1 MTAPCGIYIALSGT
15 VSRSFFPRPP
25 PPCGGM
31 LCDDV
36 GLGKSIQVLGLI
48 LSNPAPEGWAV
59 EKLPARTNEP
69 VPCKA
74 TLLVC
79 SGAAAAAAVGAGD

>member
-1 MTAPCGIYIALSGT
+1 MVRRENAPDHLTLHPAWTQQVSDDGSVWYLHRLTGQ
-15 VSRSFFPRPP
+15 VSRSFFPAPVAHT
-25 PPCGGM
+25 CGGM

-59 EKLPARTNEP
+59 EKLPARTN
-69 VPCKA
+69 
-74 TLLVC
+74 
-79 SGAAAAAAVGAGD
+79 

>member
-1 MTAPCGIYIALSGT
+1 
-15 VSRSFFPRPP
+15 
-25 PPCGGM
+25 M

-59 EKLPARTNEP
+59 EKLPARTNDP

-79 SGAAAAAAVGAGD
+79 PAALLPLPAALAALPIMLVFRRASAAR